1 MCVYVYTLIGI
12 SIKIRASLFSPV
24 FLKEII
30 VTLYQHELSFN
41 QHVAVSVTWHHEG
54 ML

>member
-1 MCVYVYTLIGI
+1 MCMYTLIGI
-12 SIKIRASLFSPV
+12 SIKIRHLVLGPLLS
-24 FLKEII
+24 KEII
-30 VTLYQHELSFN
+30 IYQHELSFN